1 MNQNEFEAV
10 CNRMNTALAHVA
22 GELATLTDIAVSLG
36 SITTELQ
43 ELNRNLYDMDNSL
56 SGIKTWIQNSVENN

>member
-1 MNQNEFEAV
+1 MDQEKFEHL
-10 CNRMNTALAHVA
+10 CDRMGNTLAHVA

-56 SGIKTWIQNSVENN
+56 SGIKTWIQNHVENN

>member
-1 MNQNEFEAV
+1 MG
-10 CNRMNTALAHVA
+10 NTLAHVG

-43 ELNRNLYDMDNSL
+43 EVNRNLYDIDNTL
-56 SGIKTWIQNSVENN
+56 SGIKTWIQNHVENN

>member
-1 MNQNEFEAV
+1 MDQEKFENL
-10 CNRMNTALAHVA
+10 CDRMGNTLAHVA

-43 ELNRNLYDMDNSL
+43 EVNRNLYDIDNSL
-56 SGIKTWIQNSVENN
+56 SGIKTWIQNNVENN

>member
-1 MNQNEFEAV
+1 
-10 CNRMNTALAHVA
+10 MNTALAHVA

-43 ELNRNLYDMDNSL
+43 ELNRNLYDVDNSL
-56 SGIKTWIQNSVENN
+56 SGIKTWIQNHVENN